1 MVNMKGALQLAFL
14 GVLVYSSLAEI
25 GATRIARHL
34 QTKAH
39 GHISVGRVLNNQTRS
54 LAIIRATLQ
63 ITPECRL
70 KGLNWV
76 KMGLLPPMQVFQKMQ
91 ELLREI
97 SDIEQSIDHPG
108 GAVKEKCDN
117 FLNDVDPS
125 EQMLAKRIVNEV
137 TETLGF

>member
-1 MVNMKGALQLAFL
+1 MKGALQLAFL
-14 GVLVYSSLAEI
+14 VVLVYSSLAEI

-39 GHISVGRVLNNQTRS
+39 GHISVDQVLDNRTRS

-70 KGLNWV
+70 KGLDWV

-91 ELLREI
+91 ELLREVSNI
-97 SDIEQSIDHPG
+97 DQSIVHPG
-108 GAVKEKCDN
+108 AAVKEKCDN
-117 FLNDVDPS
+117 FLNGVDPA

-137 TETLGF
+137 AETLGF